1 MSGYL
6 LIPLGGGLASAVFY
20 LSVRAGSPMAA
31 GLTYLA
37 PAPLLAVG
45 LSRGLTA
52 GAIAIL
58 VGALTLALGVRPLAA
73 LLYLAAAGLP
83 SLIIIR
89 QGMLSRPGATQGA
102 FDWYPPGLLLAWLT
116 VYGLAMLVSVNLMFS
131 GVEGGLE
138 GEIRR
143 AMEVILKAYDET
155 QGGRLDPRIREIADG
170 LAPFVPGWLI
180 SAWLIVFVIN
190 GAVAQGL
197 LTRIGQ
203 AARPTPAYT
212 ALELPNW
219 LGILLAGAVVL
230 SFLPGGIGGFG
241 RNALPILATPFLL
254 CGLAVIHTLS
264 RRVPGRAAV
273 LAAVY
278 MMLVILSWLSAVIA
292 ILGLAEQWVDLRR
305 RFGNSGEKPEG
316 E

>member
-1 MSGYL
+1 MSSYL
-6 LIPLGGGLASAVFY
+6 LVPLGGGLASAVFY
-20 LSVRAGSPMAA
+20 LSVRAGSPLAT

-52 GAIAIL
+52 GAIAVL
-58 VGALTLALGVRPLAA
+58 VGVLALAFGVRPMAA
-73 LLYLAAAGLP
+73 LLYFAAAGLP
-83 SLIIIR
+83 SLIVIR
-89 QGMLSRPGATQGA
+89 LGMQSRPRATEGAL
-102 FDWYPPGLLLAWLT
+102 DWYPPGLLLAWLT
-116 VYGLAMLVSVNLMFS
+116 VYGLALLVGVTLMFA
-131 GVEGGLE
+131 GAEGGLE

-143 AMEVILKAYDET
+143 AMTAMLMAYSEN
-155 QGGRLDPRIREIADG
+155 QGGQLDPRMSEIADG
-170 LAPFVPGWLI
+170 LAPFIPGWLI
-180 SAWLIVFVIN
+180 SAWLLVFVIN

-197 LTRIGQ
+197 LTRTGQ
-203 AARPTPAYT
+203 AARPTPAY
-212 ALELPNW
+212 AAIELPSW
-219 LGILLAGAVVL
+219 LAMLLAGVLAL

-241 RNALPILATPFLL
+241 SNALPILSTPFLL

-264 RRVPGRAAV
+264 RRVPGRGAV

-278 MMLVILSWLSAVIA
+278 MMLVMLGWLSALIA
-292 ILGLAEQWVDLRR
+292 VLGLAEQWVDLRR